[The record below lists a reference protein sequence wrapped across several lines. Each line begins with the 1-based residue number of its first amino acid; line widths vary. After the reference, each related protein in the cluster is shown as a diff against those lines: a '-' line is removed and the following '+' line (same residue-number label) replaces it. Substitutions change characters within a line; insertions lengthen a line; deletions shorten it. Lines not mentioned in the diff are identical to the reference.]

1 MRAFDRQGIS
11 PLVVAPEKRVSLT
24 HNRNPFE
31 IAPKRHEYENIEVI
45 RPRYTPLSA
54 KMLPLLGS
62 THRWTVNNFSRA
74 VLGAR
79 PAIEFNPNLIYGHF
93 LMPGGDSALSLAESF
108 ESKAVVALGEGS
120 FDRYVS
126 HFGFDKVQNLFTRF
140 WKIVSVSEDIRERCI
155 DQFGVDPDRISVFP
169 NAPDHTRFYPRP
181 RIEMRRKLKLPEDK
195 IIIGFVGFFDENKGP
210 DRILKAI
217 ESRPDICAV
226 FMGSGSIPLNGPQVL
241 AARRIPH
248 GELADWLSAVDFYV
262 QPVKTEAS
270 SNSMREAAAC
280 GLPIVSSDIASNRE
294 FLDSSYSTL
303 IDPMDIDQLR
313 TEIVK
318 LADDP
323 QLRDNMSKAA
333 LAKSRKSDITAR
345 ASQILEW
352 LELT

>member
-1 MRAFDRQGIS
+1 
-11 PLVVAPEKRVSLT
+11 
-24 HNRNPFE
+24 
-31 IAPKRHEYENIEVI
+31 
-45 RPRYTPLSA
+45 
-54 KMLPLLGS
+54 
-62 THRWTVNNFSRA
+62 
-74 VLGAR
+74 
-79 PAIEFNPNLIYGHF
+79 
-93 LMPGGDSALSLAESF
+93 MPGGDSALSLAESF

-126 HFGFDKVQNLFTRF
+126 HFGFDKIQNLFTRF

-181 RIEMRRKLKLPEDK
+181 RIEMRRKLELPEDK

-248 GELADWLSAVDFYV
+248 DELADWLSAVDFYV

-345 ASQILEW
+345 ASRILEW